1 MKIDKNLV
9 QRFEQDLNPQKLDN
23 SPIPVSIIGY
33 GEISSIFQINNDT
46 NIVYKRM
53 PLFKDRSSA
62 ETYAAQYHE
71 YCNFI
76 KEAGLNLPQDETI
89 IIECPGRPV
98 VLYIA
103 QQQLPAARFA
113 HRLIHDLEEQEIQQL
128 LEQIISTS
136 EKVWE
141 FNRRHSPEIELS
153 LDGQISNWAWVDKNL
168 YFVDTSTPL
177 YKIKGKEQLDPELLL
192 QSAPAFLRWI
202 LRLFFLE
209 DVMIRY
215 YNQRLVYI
223 DLAANLHKEQ
233 QPDLIPQTLDIIN
246 SFLSS
251 ITNPVTWE
259 EIKKYYKEDK
269 LIWTLFLAFRRID
282 RCLTTK
288 LLHKRYEFIL
298 PGKIKR

>member
-1 MKIDKNLV
+1 MKIDKDLV

-113 HRLIHDLEEQEIQQL
+113 HRLIHELEEKEIQQL

-136 EKVWE
+136 EKIWE

-153 LDGQISNWAWVDKNL
+153 LDGQISNWAWVDENL